1 MSKPNNFNWSSTKSS
16 GGAFNLTAAD
26 WNDLQD
32 TINQMR
38 DYLGMS
44 EYDFT
49 RAVKGET
56 FTALMYNEA
65 REAIQG
71 FGSGAGSYIPKVS
84 KGDTITANIMN
95 VIVTELNSA
104 INNL

>member
-1 MSKPNNFNWSSTKSS
+1 MSKPNIFKWSTTKTS
-16 GGAFNLTAAD
+16 GGTFNLTAIE
-26 WNDLQD
+26 WNSLQD

-38 DYLGMS
+38 DYLGLS
-44 EYDFT
+44 EYNFT

-71 FGSGAGSYIPKVS
+71 FGHGAGSYIPEVS
-84 KGDTITANIMN
+84 KGDTITADIMN